1 LELHTSPVGGHSG
14 FLKTYHRV
22 KKDFFGDGLKT
33 DVQRFLEECLV
44 CQQNKVEKIKTP
56 GLLQPLAIPSQRWEE
71 VSMDFITG
79 LPKSEGK
86 SVIMVIVDRLT
97 KYTHFCALSH
107 PFKAS
112 TIATAFME
120 TVQKL
125 HGSPKIIVSDRDPI
139 FTGHFWTELF
149 SCLGTQLAHSSSYHP
164 QSDGQTEIVN
174 KFLEGYLCCFV
185 SDKQTQWFIWLPLAE
200 WWYNTSFHTATKM
213 TPFMALYGYHPPSIT
228 SSLKEKSKVQAV
240 EDHIEHQQQVLQ
252 ILKDNLTMAQNRMK
266 QQADQHH
273 SERSFEVGDW
283 VFLRLQPYK
292 QMSLKQAKKD
302 NKLSPKYY
310 GPYKVLQ
317 KIGTMAYK
325 LELPASS
332 RVHPVFHVSCLKKVI
347 GDKIP
352 VQTIFPELDKEGKII
367 LEPEAITDTRV
378 HQLRNR
384 SISEYLIKWRK
395 LPAKDS
401 TWEDESFIQKH
412 PELLKRWTT
421 LVSRGGA
428 C

>member
-1 LELHTSPVGGHSG
+1 
-14 FLKTYHRV
+14 
-22 KKDFFGDGLKT
+22 
-33 DVQRFLEECLV
+33 
-44 CQQNKVEKIKTP
+44 
-56 GLLQPLAIPSQRWEE
+56 
-71 VSMDFITG
+71 
-79 LPKSEGK
+79 
-86 SVIMVIVDRLT
+86 
-97 KYTHFCALSH
+97 
-107 PFKAS
+107 
-112 TIATAFME
+112 
-120 TVQKL
+120 
-125 HGSPKIIVSDRDPI
+125 
-139 FTGHFWTELF
+139 
-149 SCLGTQLAHSSSYHP
+149 
-164 QSDGQTEIVN
+164 
-174 KFLEGYLCCFV
+174 
-185 SDKQTQWFIWLPLAE
+185 
-200 WWYNTSFHTATKM
+200 
-213 TPFMALYGYHPPSIT
+213 
-228 SSLKEKSKVQAV
+228 V

-266 QQADQHH
+266 QQADQHR

-352 VQTIFPELDKEGKII
+352 VQTILPELDEEGKII
-367 LEPEAITDTRV
+367 LEPEAITDTRIR
-378 HQLRNR
+378 QLRNR

-395 LPAKDS
+395 LSAEDS

-412 PELLKRWTT
+412 PELLKHCRQH
-421 LVSRGGA
+421 LSQGEGHVKP
-428 C
+428 